1 MITTRCNPTQYPA
14 MTLEELDTEKEL
26 PELFFNH
33 CPAAKSEPQITRQ
46 IIQTVHSHT
55 LTVVLS
61 ALSLSASGMT
71 AEDLLHELQ
80 TCGLNI
86 SSSED
91 IELYK
96 DGDYADGLMQEH
108 LRKLLQLGKLSNSRL
123 DILCNLSLLPLSGVL
138 KSAFKDWMKLP
149 DLNDVNH
156 LAKYGFINDDTNN
169 RKISLHPLVQ
179 EITALETFP
188 SVSNC
193 HTLLDSLHFI
203 CLAHGL
209 DVKRPQNIIDSL
221 TSIAERIIV
230 DMPDD
235 FLLFLKD
242 MFPYLDKYL
251 VSDYLP
257 KLVSRI
263 EYVMD
268 QKQGDISYQSPSH
281 CDRALLLD
289 YKAELF
295 VVKKDYG
302 NALKKRLKAVSILE
316 PFHTS
321 EADVQTASLLS
332 NLYNNLSNVY
342 LLMKKP
348 KEAADALRTALSI
361 RKEYAHLGLA
371 ESHDMLQQMMNLTNM
386 LILSKNSDM
395 AKQLLS
401 THENLVLE
409 HVGTQTLDNG
419 ICQMMHGV
427 IALSEGNAKEA
438 EIRLHSA
445 ENIIT
450 EVMGTDND
458 YAKTVYLYLNNL
470 YARWRKTEQALEY
483 RNKYLGCSR

>member
-1 MITTRCNPTQYPA
+1 M
-14 MTLEELDTEKEL
+14 
-26 PELFFNH
+26 
-33 CPAAKSEPQITRQ
+33 
-46 IIQTVHSHT
+46 
-55 LTVVLS
+55 
-61 ALSLSASGMT
+61 
-71 AEDLLHELQ
+71 
-80 TCGLNI
+80 
-86 SSSED
+86 
-91 IELYK
+91 
-96 DGDYADGLMQEH
+96 
-108 LRKLLQLGKLSNSRL
+108 
-123 DILCNLSLLPLSGVL
+123 DILRNLSLLPLSGVL

-169 RKISLHPLVQ
+169 RKISLH
-179 EITALETFP
+179 
-188 SVSNC
+188 
-193 HTLLDSLHFI
+193 FI

-221 TSIAERIIV
+221 ISITERIIV

-235 FLLFLKD
+235 FLLFLQD

-268 QKQGDISYQSPSH
+268 QKQGDILNQSPSH

-295 VVKKDYG
+295 VAKKDYG
-302 NALKKRLKAVSILE
+302 NALKKRLRAVSILE

-321 EADVQTASLLS
+321 EADLQTASLLS

-348 KEAADALRTALSI
+348 KEAADALRTALAI
-361 RKEYAHLGLA
+361 RKEYAHLGLS

-395 AKQLLS
+395 AK
-401 THENLVLE
+401 
-409 HVGTQTLDNG
+409 
-419 ICQMMHGV
+419 
-427 IALSEGNAKEA
+427 
-438 EIRLHSA
+438 
-445 ENIIT
+445 
-450 EVMGTDND
+450 
-458 YAKTVYLYLNNL
+458 
-470 YARWRKTEQALEY
+470 
-483 RNKYLGCSR
+483 